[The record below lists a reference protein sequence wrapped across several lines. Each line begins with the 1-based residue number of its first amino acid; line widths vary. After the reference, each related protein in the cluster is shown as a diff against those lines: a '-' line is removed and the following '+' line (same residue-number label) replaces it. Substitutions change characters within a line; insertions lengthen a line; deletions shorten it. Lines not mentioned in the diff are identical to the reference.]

1 MVVGGHGADA
11 QNTRRFERKKNID
24 LSKMVVVVSGDMLL
38 LKDRLSELGLG
49 KIQILEKD
57 GSGKFKYLK
66 SGKTKHIKNWK

>member
-1 MVVGGHGADA
+1 
-11 QNTRRFERKKNID
+11 
-24 LSKMVVVVSGDMLL
+24 
-38 LKDRLSELGLG
+38 LGLG